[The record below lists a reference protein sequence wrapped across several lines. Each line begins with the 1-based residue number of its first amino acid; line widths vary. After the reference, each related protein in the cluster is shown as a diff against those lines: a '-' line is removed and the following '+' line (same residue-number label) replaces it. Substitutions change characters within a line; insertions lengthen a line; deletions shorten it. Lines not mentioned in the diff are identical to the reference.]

1 MQADQIQWIVLV
13 ERAKQQQ
20 RGSEAAL
27 RAELE
32 EQRQMSRKLQA
43 DLKVAQAQLRATH
56 DARAAPV
63 EKRFAPQPAAVRADA
78 YPYRHAVVHC
88 RPPLWPSPSSTG
100 RFLVPRS

>member
-1 MQADQIQWIVLV
+1 MQAELSQWIVLV

-32 EQRQMSRKLQA
+32 EQRQLSRKLQA
-43 DLKVAQAQLRATH
+43 DLKVTQAQLRAAH

-63 EKRFAPQPAAVRADA
+63 EKRFAP
-78 YPYRHAVVHC
+78 
-88 RPPLWPSPSSTG
+88 
-100 RFLVPRS
+100 